1 MRRMLDPKTIG
12 GGGGGSLPSSVEFDE
27 EGNRKLTKNLEV
39 DGKWISPYAYNKWY
53 NDTSEM
59 FTRNNAGSSVYM
71 FSGRDYG
78 GRPCFGPVVPFE
90 SSDALELEIEYSHN
104 SNQIR
109 ETTSLARKQYSH
121 NILLTGESNQIV
133 RIIALL
139 NGIPSIKNIKELTHV
154 LRYGAC
160 LQGSGSVLL
169 SGQPM
174 AVAYVSAQNS
184 KLYAYDINGNSVD
197 ISNFAFTITSKSF
210 DKASS

>member
-12 GGGGGSLPSSVEFDE
+12 GGGGLPSSVEFDK

-59 FTRNNAGSSVYM
+59 FTKDNYSSSVYM
-71 FSGRDYG
+71 FSGRDSS
-78 GRPCFGPVVPFE
+78 GRPCFGPVVTFE
-90 SSDALELEIEYSHN
+90 SEDQLEVKIEYSHN
-104 SNQIR
+104 VSQIR
-109 ETTSLARKQYSH
+109 TFASLARKQYSH

-139 NGIPSIKNIKELTHV
+139 NGISSINNINELRKV
-154 LRYGAC
+154 LGAGAC
-160 LQGSGSVLL
+160 LPAAGNVLL

-174 AVAYVSAQNS
+174 TVAYVSAQNS
-184 KLYAYDINGNSVD
+184 ILYAYDINGNSVD
-197 ISNFAFTITSKSF
+197 ISNFAFTNSTKSF
-210 DKASS
+210 NKSN